1 VQRDRTLALLFATGT
16 VLGLLAAVLPH
27 PHGVNTRA
35 VAITTGV
42 GPPVAIGL
50 WLRAGRVPLWVFH
63 GLLVGGV
70 VVVSVGSYFAGGGA
84 ATANGVV
91 GYVIV
96 VAYASLLFSLTVAL
110 AYFVLVGVAYAVLLV
125 VLHEQG
131 GPSMWV
137 VLMGAGLVNGV
148 IVGFLVHLVR
158 ALAATDS
165 LTGLPNRR
173 ILEQTLSREL
183 ARSVRG
189 GTPLSLVIIDL
200 DDFKRLNDTAGHQAG
215 DRLLCE
221 LANAWTGEL
230 RGADLLARYG
240 GDEFAL
246 LLPDCAAEAALEILD
261 RLRSVTPLIHTFSAG
276 VAVWDGSA
284 PPDQLFAAADVAL
297 LGAKGTG
304 RSQTRVSASEDAGPT

>member
-16 VLGLLAAVLPH
+16 ALGLLAAALPH
-27 PHGVNTRA
+27 PHGVNSRA

-50 WLRAGRVPLWVFH
+50 WLWAGRVPLWVFH
-63 GLLVGGV
+63 GLLVGGTA
-70 VVVSVGSYFAGGGA
+70 VVSVGSYFAGGGA

-96 VAYASLLFSLTVAL
+96 VAYAALLFSWAVAL
-110 AYFVLVGVAYAVLLV
+110 AYFALVGVAYAILLI
-125 VLHEQG
+125 VLHEPG
-131 GPSMWV
+131 GPAMWV
-137 VLMGAGLVNGV
+137 VLMGAALVNGV
-148 IVGFLVHLVR
+148 IVSSLVRRVR

-173 ILEQTLSREL
+173 VLEQMLTREV
-183 ARSVRG
+183 ARSRREQ
-189 GTPLSLVIIDL
+189 TPLSLVILDL

-215 DRLLCE
+215 DRLLRE
-221 LANAWTGEL
+221 LAHAWTGEL
-230 RGADLLARYG
+230 RSLDLLARYG

-246 LLPDCAAEAALEILD
+246 LLPDCAAEAALEILA
-261 RLRSVTPLIHTFSAG
+261 RLRSVTPVAHTFSAG

-284 PPDQLFAAADVAL
+284 PPIELFAVADIAL
-297 LGAKGTG
+297 LGAKGAG
-304 RSQTRVSASEDAGPT
+304 RSQTRVAAEEELGPT